1 MSRNSERYHGIYV
14 GGPGA
19 VRPEAFLQLFDPVL
33 HTGIPLTWASFPQH
47 LDLDSLRLLLCFY
60 FHSTSLYMSYLRRTF
75 VHLFI
80 DLFTAGL
87 VATLYVS
94 NTPTDSAISL
104 LKQNWSRRSQET
116 AGKVVQ
122 VSISFL
128 PTISDV
134 HKSKETVGNL
144 GNLRPALVSLFVTLS
159 TLGFT
164 AILKRV
170 WHWMSQETT
179 AGAVQVS

>member
-1 MSRNSERYHGIYV
+1 V
-14 GGPGA
+14 GPGRSA
-19 VRPEAFLQLFDPVL
+19 RPEAFLQLFDPVL

-80 DLFTAGL
+80 DLFIVGL
-87 VATLYVS
+87 IATLYVS
-94 NTPTDSAISL
+94 NTPIDPAI
-104 LKQNWSRRSQET
+104 WSRRSQET

-128 PTISDV
+128 PTITDV

-164 AILKRV
+164 AILKQV
-170 WHWMSQETT
+170 WHWTSQETT
-179 AGAVQVS
+179 TGAVQVS